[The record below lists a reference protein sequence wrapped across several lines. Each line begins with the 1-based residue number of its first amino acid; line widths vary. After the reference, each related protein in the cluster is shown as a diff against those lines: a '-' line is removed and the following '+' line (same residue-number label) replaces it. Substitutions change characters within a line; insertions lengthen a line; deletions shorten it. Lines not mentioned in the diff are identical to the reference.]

1 MLRYGKTAL
10 PTPFCTVVPR
20 QPVSQAGTR
29 FEPAARPRHARNAR
43 NANASH
49 PTLPQHHRAS
59 LRVVAEVQVAVRSP
73 LLPWA
78 PLWLRAAISRS
89 QLQRQLQ
96 RHHRRNHRRH
106 HHHCP
111 RELAAVCVSP
121 PCSR

>member
-10 PTPFCTVVPR
+10 PTPFCTVVP
-20 QPVSQAGTR
+20 QPATPQAGTR
-29 FEPAARPRHARNAR
+29 FEPAACPRNARNAR

-49 PTLPQHHRAS
+49 PTLPQRHRALL
-59 LRVVAEVQVAVRSP
+59 LRWREVQVAVRSP

-111 RELAAVCVSP
+111 RELAAVCLAAL
-121 PCSR
+121 